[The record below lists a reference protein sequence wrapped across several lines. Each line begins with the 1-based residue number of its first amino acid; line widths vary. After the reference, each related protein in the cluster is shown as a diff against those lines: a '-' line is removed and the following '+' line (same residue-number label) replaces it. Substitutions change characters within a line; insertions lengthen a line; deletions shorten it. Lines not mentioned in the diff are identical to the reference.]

1 MRTHKSFRHD
11 LVAVLR
17 LFVRTGGRRMLLGV
31 LLATLTVLAGM
42 ALLGLSGWF
51 ITATALAGLSASA
64 GLTFNVFVPSAG
76 IRLLALGR
84 TAGRYGERVVTHDAT
99 FAVLAAL
106 RERLFR
112 GWAQPQA
119 AQALLRRPA
128 RLLFRLTHDIDALE
142 SLYLRV
148 LVPAAASLGS
158 VVLAGAVLGALDWR
172 LGAAAGAWLMLWGGG
187 VVIVVARSARAASL
201 RRTLG
206 LERLRAQAVDLVAGQ
221 TELAMTGQLRWQCQ
235 ALARTDA
242 RLAQTDDQLHRL
254 DTGSG
259 WLHTVSGHLGV
270 SGVLL
275 AVGALVGADVL
286 SAPLAALALLTV
298 LAALE
303 PFSALRRGALEAGR
317 SGLAIRRLGPRLRGA
332 EHVPEPS
339 KVASLGPAGDDTPA
353 LDLVAVQT
361 HYSGCAAPALRGID
375 LQIHPGERV
384 AVVGPSGAG
393 KSTLLLLIAGEISA
407 STGTVQAKPC
417 TWLTQRTELFQD
429 SVRDNLRL
437 AAPDATDEQLWAALQ
452 ASGLASDVKHL
463 AYGLDTRLGEGGLGL
478 SGGQLRR
485 LALARLLL
493 HPADFWLLD
502 EPSESLDSQTA
513 DDVLVRLA
521 LHARRKTVLIATH
534 LRREA
539 RLADRLIVMDHGRI
553 VAQHQRGT
561 LEFDAALAALRHH

>member
-1 MRTHKSFRHD
+1 MSTHMNSRHD
-11 LVAVLR
+11 LAAILR
-17 LFVRTGGRRMLLGV
+17 LITHSGGRRMLLGA

-64 GLTFNVFVPSAG
+64 GLAFNVFLPSAG

-172 LGAAAGAWLMLWGGG
+172 LGAAAGAWLMLCGGG
-187 VVIVVARSARAASL
+187 VVIVVARRARAASL

-242 RLAQTDDQLHRL
+242 RLAQADNQLHRL

-259 WLHTVSGHLGV
+259 WLHAVSGHLGV

-275 AVGALVGADVL
+275 AVGALVGAGAL

-317 SGLAIRRLGPRLRGA
+317 SGLAIRRLEPRLRGA
-332 EHVPEPS
+332 AHMPESS
-339 KVASLGPAGDDTPA
+339 KVASPGQAGNDTPA
-353 LDLVAVQT
+353 DLVAVQT
-361 HYSGCAAPALRGID
+361 HYSGCAAPVLLGID
-375 LQIHPGERV
+375 LQMHPGERV

-393 KSTLLLLIAGEISA
+393 KSTLLQLIAGEISA

-437 AAPDATDEQLWAALQ
+437 AAPHATDEQLWAVLQ
-452 ASGLASDVKHL
+452 ASGLAGEVKQL

-513 DDVLVRLA
+513 NDVLARLT

-561 LEFDAALAALRHH
+561 PEFDAALAALRHH